1 MNNFFKGLGEF
12 FTALG
17 ECCMPS
23 KKEREIHPP
32 ATATN
37 SPSATQSNYSQKNQ
51 DMMILILKNYN
62 QVFLKIDSYLEQ
74 DLFDGIDNPQK
85 DQIKDYI
92 KTWNKNKFYK
102 VTDSSDFHKI
112 FREKLTEH
120 LQKIQ
125 DTSPQDY
132 KDAKFDALLT
142 AIKSPIK
149 EKDSDPSHTE
159 IKKGLANLI
168 TEAKDGKKIYP
179 SSYR

>member
-51 DMMILILKNYN
+51 EMMILILRNYN
-62 QVFLKIDSYLEQ
+62 DVLRKPSSTAPDA
-74 DLFDGIDNPQK
+74 DLFNSETIS
-85 DQIKDYI
+85 DQIKS
-92 KTWNKNKFYK
+92 WNNNKNFIY
-102 VTDSSDFHKI
+102 SDYRNFHRI
-112 FREKLTEH
+112 FRKKLEEH
-120 LQKIQ
+120 LQEIQ

-132 KDAKFDALLT
+132 KDKKFDALLN
-142 AIKSPIK
+142 AIEFTKNRQ
-149 EKDSDPSHTE
+149 DLTPSSTE

-168 TEAKDGKKIYP
+168 TDAKDGKNIST

>member
-37 SPSATQSNYSQKNQ
+37 FPSATQSNFSKENQ
-51 DMMILILKNYN
+51 EMMILILKNYN
-62 QVFLKIDSYLEQ
+62 QVFLKIGHLKKQ

-85 DQIKDYI
+85 NQIKDYI
-92 KTWNKNKFYK
+92 KTWNKDKFYK
-102 VTDSSDFHKI
+102 VTDSSDFHRI
-112 FREKLTEH
+112 FREKLKEH
-120 LQKIQ
+120 LQEIKKI
-125 DTSPQDY
+125 TPENF